1 MLDASYNLIWL
12 KGVLLLNYYITCTF
26 YNGHNGIKHFWDKI
40 RHRFPLVSVYYYIV
54 QNNKWYDYLT
64 LK

>member
-26 YNGHNGIKHFWDKI
+26 YNGHNGIKHFGIKLDTDSRWSQFIITLCKI
-40 RHRFPLVSVYYYIV
+40 TNGMTI
-54 QNNKWYDYLT
+54 
-64 LK
+64 